1 MTASQENRA
10 RSQSD
15 ATLHERR
22 ATDNSAPRLAQDLP
36 NTLFEHIIFSGP
48 EHPAVAAEAAY
59 IWDVVSDTLTW
70 EDKASSVL
78 GVLQPERIATA
89 TSFNFMIAPEHLERR
104 RAVFTTAAGEDL
116 GKGVP
121 YHVQFRFMPRGARSQ
136 TSIWLEE
143 QGRWWA
149 GANGRPVRARGVVR
163 VVNEN
168 FREKQQQLYSSDHDE
183 LTGRL
188 TRIRLT
194 EAVSAVIERS
204 LQSGQTC
211 GLLIAGINNLAI
223 VNEAFGFDVGDDV
236 IASVGRILGDEMR
249 AGDTIGRYSANKFGI
264 VLNDCGPEAMRIAAE
279 RLIRSVREATIRS
292 IACPLTAMLSVGG
305 VLIPTHARTVDGAI
319 SSALQALDE
328 AKTRRY
334 DCFVAFEADPG
345 RESTR
350 RRNIAIADEVIS
362 ALDDNRMRLVLQ
374 PIVDSKTGEPK
385 FYEALMRMAQPDG
398 SVISAG
404 EFVHVAE
411 QLGLSRLIDRRTL
424 ELAVALLKQDTGLK
438 LSLNVS
444 GLTCGDQAW
453 LAALQ
458 HLTGRD
464 RQITSRLIV
473 EITETAA
480 IHDLNQ
486 SIAFVD
492 TLKEIGCQVAIDDFG
507 AGYTSFKNLKHLAV
521 DMVKIDGGFV
531 RNLPTDPS
539 DRVFLETMVTLANSF
554 GMETV
559 AEWVGCEETAKIA
572 SDVGVTYLQGFHY
585 GRPLA
590 VEAVVNGGRDP
601 VEPTDRAVEV
611 AR

>member
-1 MTASQENRA
+1 MLDGTHAPAVRLA
-10 RSQSD
+10 RVLEYLDPTGLGVFRRHRVFRPVLRDERVQLVVGVLGNE
-15 ATLHERR
+15 TLH
-22 ATDNSAPRLAQDLP
+22 AGGDL
-36 NTLFEHIIFSGP
+36 
-48 EHPAVAAEAAY
+48 
-59 IWDVVSDTLTW
+59 
-70 EDKASSVL
+70 
-78 GVLQPERIATA
+78 
-89 TSFNFMIAPEHLERR
+89 
-104 RAVFTTAAGEDL
+104 
-116 GKGVP
+116 
-121 YHVQFRFMPRGARSQ
+121 
-136 TSIWLEE
+136 
-143 QGRWWA
+143 
-149 GANGRPVRARGVVR
+149 
-163 VVNEN
+163 
-168 FREKQQQLYSSDHDE
+168 
-183 LTGRL
+183 
-188 TRIRLT
+188 
-194 EAVSAVIERS
+194 
-204 LQSGQTC
+204 
-211 GLLIAGINNLAI
+211 
-223 VNEAFGFDVGDDV
+223 
-236 IASVGRILGDEMR
+236 
-249 AGDTIGRYSANKFGI
+249 
-264 VLNDCGPEAMRIAAE
+264 
-279 RLIRSVREATIRS
+279 
-292 IACPLTAMLSVGG
+292 GG
-305 VLIPTHARTVDGAI
+305 VLHRLQRLLHAGIGGRHVDVATDRHRAFLVVEGDLHLGADDQLGK
-319 SSALQALDE
+319 ALLRCLDLGIILLE
-328 AKTRRY
+328 E
-334 DCFVAFEADPG
+334 DEHVAVGA
-345 RESTR
+345 
-350 RRNIAIADEVIS
+350 
-362 ALDDNRMRLVLQ
+362 DNRMRLVLQ

-590 VEAVVNGGRDP
+590 VEAVVNGGRDL